1 MEPSQASARPSRSTT
16 RSNCDEAAAAGQ
28 LIVKKE
34 DINDGDDDA
43 AAIYRSRPQLQEPV
57 VLMRNLADL
66 MKLMD
71 AGVIDVDPEYQREVV
86 WTGERVSTRERIIL
100 YQRGET
106 ADRMTGLINSLMG
119 KCTSHRQASVTN
131 QNV

>member
-1 MEPSQASARPSRSTT
+1 MGPSQASARPSRSTT

-34 DINDGDDDA
+34 DINDDDA
-43 AAIYRSRPQLQEPV
+43 AAVYRSRPQLQEPV

-100 YQRGET
+100 Y
-106 ADRMTGLINSLMG
+106 
-119 KCTSHRQASVTN
+119 
-131 QNV
+131 

>member
-34 DINDGDDDA
+34 DINDGDDDDDDA
-43 AAIYRSRPQLQEPV
+43 AAAAVYRSRPQLQEPV
-57 VLMRNLADL
+57 VLIRNLADL

-86 WTGERVSTRERIIL
+86 WTGERVSTRKRTIL
-100 YQRGET
+100 
-106 ADRMTGLINSLMG
+106 
-119 KCTSHRQASVTN
+119 H
-131 QNV
+131 

>member
-16 RSNCDEAAAAGQ
+16 RSDCDEAAAAGQ

-34 DINDGDDDA
+34 DINDGDGDDDDVA
-43 AAIYRSRPQLQEPV
+43 VYRSRPQLQEPV

-100 YQRGET
+100 Y
-106 ADRMTGLINSLMG
+106 
-119 KCTSHRQASVTN
+119 
-131 QNV
+131 